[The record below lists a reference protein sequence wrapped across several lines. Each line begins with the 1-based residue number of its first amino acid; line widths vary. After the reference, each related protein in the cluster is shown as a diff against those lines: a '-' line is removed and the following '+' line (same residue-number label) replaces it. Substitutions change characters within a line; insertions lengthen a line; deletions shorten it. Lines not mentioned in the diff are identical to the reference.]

1 MHVKAENYHVLDKPR
16 RNVYT
21 VKNMK
26 TYMHVLKISFFKKN
40 NHDKCY
46 SSNYVIEKFHR
57 HHILLIF
64 Y

>member
-26 TYMHVLKISFFKKN
+26 TYMHALKISFFLKIIMT
-40 NHDKCY
+40 
-46 SSNYVIEKFHR
+46 SAIPVTM
-57 HHILLIF
+57 L
-64 Y
+64 